1 EDEIADGEVIDDIG
15 RQTQLRRVRVIARPE
30 DGDEPEGD
38 AEDAADDHGRAEP
51 FRRGDGLRGRLG
63 ALRRGFGARFF
74 GTHHGTS
81 LGGPP
86 ESGRTAPAHAPLESE
101 QGIYVITLFP
111 YY

>member
-1 EDEIADGEVIDDIG
+1 EGAVRGAIG
-15 RQTQLRRVRVIARPE
+15 RPRQLRRVRVIARPE
-30 DGDEPEGD
+30 DGDAPGGD

-86 ESGRTAPAHAPLESE
+86 ESGRTAPAQAPLESE
-101 QGIYVITLFP
+101 QGIYVIT
-111 YY
+111 